1 MTRTIQHTVFA
12 LAATLLVVPLMV
24 ASITRAQAQ
33 TQPAVTDPAIR
44 FWNASVAAELRGALD
59 EAQNAIY
66 AYANAGGD
74 RYFAA
79 LRSGWLAW
87 VRKDYERALRFY
99 KTAIDAVSQGA
110 AQTTSQAVALTLVP
124 RLGQMYSASAAGR
137 STEALQAAD
146 AVLALVPGHREATLF
161 AAQARTARG
170 ESARAIE
177 LLRRAS
183 SETPDD
189 TGLLTALISAL
200 NAAGRRSEAESLQTR
215 LRSLT
220 GVTTAAASGGNSAAG
235 ATGSSAP
242 AVGAQLKR

>member
-1 MTRTIQHTVFA
+1 MTRTIQHMAFA
-12 LAATLLVVPLMV
+12 LAAALLAVPLMMASV
-24 ASITRAQAQ
+24 AAAQAQ
-33 TQPAVTDPAIR
+33 TQPAATDPAIR
-44 FWNASVAAELRGALD
+44 YWNASVAAELRGALD
-59 EAQNAIY
+59 EAQTAIY
-66 AYANAGGD
+66 AYTNAGGD

-87 VRKDYERALRFY
+87 VRKDYEKALRFY
-99 KTAIDAVSQGA
+99 KTAIDAVPHGA
-110 AQTTSQAVALTLVP
+110 AQSVSLTLVP

-137 STEALQAAD
+137 GTEALQAAG

-183 SETPDD
+183 GEAPDD

-200 NAAGRRSEAESLQTR
+200 NAAGRRSEAEPLQAR

-220 GVTTAAASGGNSAAG
+220 GVTTASATGVNSVPG
-235 ATGSSAP
+235 ATGSTAP
-242 AVGAQLKR
+242 AAGARGKR